1 MRSLAGLAI
10 VLTCGLATNAA
21 AQAGLAQPTHDSLTR
36 AAFAPGAEADVL
48 DRMLERDQFLD
59 GAAVR
64 WSSSEI
70 RLSDAAHGG
79 AVDSLRVSVAGALA
93 TPGALALRPD
103 LAEFDARAYDVT
115 LIRSWPG
122 AVSFGGKKFAVDVS
136 PHAGLGVGNRGGSA
150 EAGAEVRLAPKTR
163 EERAVEQLKDM
174 GVGDGAVFGDR
185 GRWYLFA
192 AASGRAVG
200 LNMLRND
207 TGWDRAGWT
216 TDATSELVGDAHVGV
231 GWRKGSVQTSF
242 GVVHRE
248 VRGENMIFGQKT
260 QDDTVAAFSF
270 SIRPGR

>member
-10 VLTCGLATNAA
+10 VLTCGLATTAA
-21 AQAGLAQPTHDSLTR
+21 AQVRPADRVHHELTR
-36 AAFAPGAEADVL
+36 AAFAPDADAPAL
-48 DRMLERDQFLD
+48 DRMLERDEFLD
-59 GAAVR
+59 GHAIR
-64 WSSSEI
+64 WSSSEV
-70 RLSDAAHGG
+70 RLSDLGRGG
-79 AVDSLRVSVAGALA
+79 AVDSLRVSIAGVVDA
-93 TPGALALRPD
+93 PGALRPD
-103 LAEFDARAYDVT
+103 RAEFDARAYDVT

-122 AVSFGGKKFAVDVS
+122 AVSFGGKKFALDVS
-136 PHAGLGVGNRGGSA
+136 PHAGVGVGNRGGSA
-150 EAGAEVRLAPKTR
+150 EAGAEVRLAPKSR
-163 EERAVEQLKDM
+163 EERAVEQLKDL
-174 GVGDGAVFGDR
+174 GVGDGAAFGGR

-207 TGWDRAGWT
+207 SGWDRAGWT
-216 TDATSELVGDAHVGV
+216 TDATSSLIGDAHIGV
-231 GWRKGSVQTSF
+231 GWRKGSVQTSL